1 MGLISYENVKLMLE
15 GLIHGFPKALRDNEA
30 TADDAL
36 DMLAESGIIEPV
48 SDADGRLLT
57 DNVGNIYVL

>member
-1 MGLISYENVKLMLE
+1 MGLISYENAKLVLE
-15 GLIHGFPKALRDNEA
+15 GLVRGFPKALRDNEA

-48 SDADGRLLT
+48 SDADGLLLT
-57 DNVGNIYVL
+57 DSVGNIYVL

>member
-1 MGLISYENVKLMLE
+1 MGLISYENMKLTLE
-15 GLIHGFPKALRDNEA
+15 GLVHGFLKALRDNEA

-36 DMLAESGIIEPV
+36 DMLAELGIIEPV

-57 DNVGNIYVL
+57 DSVGNIYVL